1 MMFKSLFYVLT
12 LFLGII
18 SQPTYAIQVDR
29 IALAHTH
36 AIVVTVDLNHDQ
48 LQLFLKNSTHN
59 VYQRFQAINQA
70 LAQRKQRLSFAM
82 NAGMFHPDYL
92 PVGLYIEQGRT
103 YFPLNTQQGWG
114 NFFMQPNGVFFQHSK
129 YGFKILSSADYADK
143 QLEHV
148 ALATQSGPLL
158 LYHGK
163 INPLFKADSTSRV
176 IRNAVAVVSH
186 HQAKFIITEQPVN
199 FYELANFCKQDLGV
213 QDALYLDG
221 TISSL
226 YLPALKRADH
236 QRLLGP
242 IIGVVEKTGK

>member
-1 MMFKSLFYVLT
+1 MIKSLFYALS
-12 LFLGII
+12 LFLGFI
-18 SQPTYAIQVDR
+18 SQSVYAIKVDR
-29 IALAHTH
+29 IALAKTH

-48 LQLFLKNSTHN
+48 LQLFLKNASHN
-59 VYQRFQAINQA
+59 VYQRFDVINQD
-70 LAQRKQRLSFAM
+70 LAQHNQRLSFAM

-103 YFPLNTQQGWG
+103 YFPLNRQQGWG
-114 NFFMQPNGVFFQHSK
+114 NFFMQPNGVFFKHPK
-129 YGFKILSSADYADK
+129 YGFEILSSTDYADK
-143 QLEHV
+143 KLEHV

-158 LYHGK
+158 LYQGK
-163 INPLFKADSTSRV
+163 INPLFKANSTSRV
-176 IRNAVAVVSH
+176 IRNAVAVVSS

-199 FYELANFCKQDLGV
+199 FYELASFCKNILGV

-226 YLPALKRADH
+226 YLPALKRADDH
-236 QRLLGP
+236 RLLGP